1 MSFRIRT
8 ALRTGGRQLSTAART
23 STARAPRTGLY
34 AVGTVLAGASLA
46 IAFEYPKFLESF
58 VVLADEAKIAETPA
72 RDQKEASR
80 RTFTILLASD

>member
-1 MSFRIRT
+1 M
-8 ALRTGGRQLSTAART
+8 RTGGRQLSTAAR
-23 STARAPRTGLY
+23 SSIARAPRTGLY

-80 RTFTILLASD
+80 RASVIDVV